1 LPIPPQLRHTE
12 CSACAN
18 RLTKAIQ
25 RGRDAL
31 GNDGYESYL
40 TELEKTLGR
49 LPLEQAARAADI
61 LFRAFETNH
70 MVFLFGNG
78 GSAALA
84 SHMATDLG
92 KGTHQPGP
100 AWMASTKRLRVL
112 SVTDNV
118 PLLTAWGND
127 TAYEEVFASQM
138 ENFIQPGDVAFA
150 ISGSGNSP
158 NVLRALDL
166 ARRKGATTVGLGGF
180 AGGKMKALLDCPVIV
195 PSDSMQR
202 IEDAHVILSH
212 MIFLDL
218 KGRIEAEARKGH
230 DQ

>member
-1 LPIPPQLRHTE
+1 MTNF
-12 CSACAN
+12 SYN
-18 RLTKAIQ
+18 
-25 RGRDAL
+25 
-31 GNDGYESYL
+31 SYL
-40 TELEKTLGR
+40 THLKETIDE
-49 LPLEQAARAADI
+49 LPLDQAARAADI
-61 LFRAFETNH
+61 LFGAYQAGRT
-70 MVFLFGNG
+70 VFLFGNG

-100 AWMASTKRLRVL
+100 AWMDSVKRLKAL

-127 TAYEEVFASQM
+127 TAYDGVFASQM
-138 ENFIQPGDVAFA
+138 ENFIEAGDVALA

-158 NVLRALDL
+158 NVLRALEL

-195 PSDSMQR
+195 PSDNMQR
-202 IEDAHVILSH
+202 IEDAHVILAH

-218 KGRIEAEARKGH
+218 KRRIESSARPASGK
-230 DQ
+230 